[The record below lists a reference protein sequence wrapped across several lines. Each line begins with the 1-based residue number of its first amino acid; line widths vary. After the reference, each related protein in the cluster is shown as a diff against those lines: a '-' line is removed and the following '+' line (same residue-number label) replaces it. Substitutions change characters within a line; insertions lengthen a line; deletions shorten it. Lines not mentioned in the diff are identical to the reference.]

1 MAVILIVAAAM
12 IAPRSARY
20 VMNMKAQAGKICI
33 CIDPG
38 HGGSDPGKVGTNGT
52 KEKDINLILAL
63 KLKQQLEEKG
73 YQAVCRLHVTEDTA
87 KQSKTSQSTNHK
99 KQRITRC
106 SLL

>member
-52 KEKDINLILAL
+52 KEKDINLI
-63 KLKQQLEEKG
+63 QREI
-73 YQAVCRLHVTEDTA
+73 QAIIRQITASVTFLP
-87 KQSKTSQSTNHK
+87 
-99 KQRITRC
+99 
-106 SLL
+106 LLDELCILFFNL